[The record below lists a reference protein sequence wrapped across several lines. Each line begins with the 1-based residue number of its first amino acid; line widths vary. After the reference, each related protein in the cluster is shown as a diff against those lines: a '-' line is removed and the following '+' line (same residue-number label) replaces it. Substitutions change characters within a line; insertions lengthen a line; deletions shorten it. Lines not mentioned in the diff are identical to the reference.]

1 MTSINADHDPI
12 GPAPSTTSGGL
23 DPVHPTVA
31 APQQSANGAPA
42 AAPEPAS
49 GAPKAA
55 GLGTPAILGNNVVAI
70 ETGAQ
75 ASPVAVHVW
84 REDRVETILLHPAE
98 AQVWARAGRL
108 TLTCP
113 NDVEYRFTVLAP
125 SESGELTLGDRWP
138 ARRPEGRAARIASS
152 AAHDIGDVL
161 TFPAWL
167 ARTAHTSGERN
178 RTLQDLVRRIRTAS
192 PTTGISFGQTF
203 GYLHHRP
210 DQHRP
215 YDRRGL
221 VGHEGYPGEL

>member
-1 MTSINADHDPI
+1 MTSINADHGSPA
-12 GPAPSTTSGGL
+12 PAPSATPGGL
-23 DPVHPTVA
+23 DPVHPKEA
-31 APQQSANGAPA
+31 AHHHAHRAPSAA
-42 AAPEPAS
+42 EPVTS

-55 GLGTPAILGNNVVAI
+55 DLGTTAVLDHRVVAV
-70 ETGAQ
+70 EAGAA

-84 REDRVETILLHPAE
+84 RADRIETILLHPVE

-113 NDVEYRFTVLAP
+113 NGNEHRFTVLAP
-125 SESGELTLGDRWP
+125 SEGAQLQLGARWP
-138 ARRPEGRAARIASS
+138 VRRPEGRAARIAAS

-167 ARTAHTSGERN
+167 ARSAHISGDRN
-178 RTLQDLVRRIRTAS
+178 RALQDLIRRIRAAS
-192 PTTGISFGQTF
+192 PATVICFGQTF
-203 GYLHHRP
+203 GYLHPRP

-221 VGHEGYPGEL
+221 VGHEGYPDEL